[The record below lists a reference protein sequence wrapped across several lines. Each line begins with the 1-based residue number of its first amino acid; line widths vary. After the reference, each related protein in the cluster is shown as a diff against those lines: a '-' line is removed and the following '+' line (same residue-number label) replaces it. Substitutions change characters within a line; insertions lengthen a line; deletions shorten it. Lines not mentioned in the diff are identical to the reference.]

1 MTRTPPQPDTA
12 TGIAHDTFPTP
23 TAAPPRRRRR
33 RSRAARSPSLTR
45 STTSSSK
52 RSPSP
57 IVSFSPSGE
66 NAKGVKNIT
75 RKVIKT
81 LEGLGHLDVVDMVTY
96 EEGDEEERRHDRG
109 VEKIEKRDLRSA
121 GAKPET
127 NGHSHSHLTTVNGNG
142 NGAVDGGSVD
152 KTKKLDLE
160 IPRKAL
166 HASIGFFTLYLYVSE
181 SDARKITLALW
192 TALAIIVPA
201 DMLRFRSQRF
211 ERTYERFLGFL
222 MRESEKNSTNG
233 VVWYI
238 LGVNFVLS
246 LYPQDVATVAIL
258 ILSWA
263 DTAASTF
270 GRLYGSSTSRLPARL
285 PILRLPL
292 APRKSVAGFTAA
304 SITGALIAVGFW
316 SLVAPFRNGGRDV
329 TWALEGGVRAAGQ
342 HLGGGGWA
350 GLALIGLVAGV
361 VSGVAEALDLG
372 SLDDNLT
379 LPIISGGCILG
390 FLKLLGMVTS
400 WFS

>member
-1 MTRTPPQPDTA
+1 MTPQPDTA
-12 TGIAHDTFPTP
+12 TDIPHDTFPTST
-23 TAAPPRRRRR
+23 TAAPPRRRRP
-33 RSRAARSPSLTR
+33 SRAARSPSLTR
-45 STTSSSK
+45 SSK

-57 IVSFSPSGE
+57 IVSFTPSAE

-81 LEGLGHLDVVDMVTY
+81 LEGLGHLDVVDMATY
-96 EEGDEEERRHDRG
+96 EEGDEEERRVDRE
-109 VEKIEKRDLRSA
+109 VEEVLYELEREEIRSA
-121 GAKPET
+121 GAIPET
-127 NGHSHSHLTTVNGNG
+127 NGHSHLTTVNGNG
-142 NGAVDGGSVD
+142 AVNGGPVD

-160 IPRKAL
+160 IPRKVL
-166 HASIGFFTLYLYVSE
+166 HASIGFFTLYLYVSD
-181 SDARKITLALW
+181 SDVRKITLVLW

-201 DMLRFRSQRF
+201 DLLRFRSQRF

-222 MRESEKNSTNG
+222 MRESEKNSVNG

-270 GRLYGSSTSRLPARL
+270 GRLYGSSTRKLPARL
-285 PILRLPL
+285 PIFRIPL
-292 APRKSVAGFTAA
+292 APRKSLAGFTAA

-329 TWALEGGVRAAGQ
+329 TWALEGGIRAAG
-342 HLGGGGWA
+342 HGGGWA
-350 GLALIGLVAGV
+350 ALAIIGLVAGV

-390 FLKLLGMVTS
+390 FLKLLGIVTS